1 MPAIRRIAVAA
12 GVVLVTAGMLRHA
25 PLRPRTPLPDAALSV
40 VEQRE
45 SDGTGRVAAVR
56 AARPLPASLEGTSPD
71 GGVETDGFGHLRPSR
86 ELRQLFDYYLSASGE
101 EPRRRINARIIAALH
116 ERLPSPAADEALSVL
131 HRYLAYRR
139 AVRRVPPDLATVH
152 DVRIRILGRDVAEAF
167 FAVDE
172 AAASFLLARRAV
184 ASDPDLAPG
193 ERAAR
198 LAALEAR
205 LPEPVR
211 AWRADAATPIQL
223 MRQEEALRAN
233 GGSNDDI
240 RALRERMVGAEAAD
254 RLAALDQDR
263 AAWQARVDE
272 YRVDRRAIDED
283 PSLDAAGRTAALDE
297 LRASRFTEPE
307 QLRVAALDRIAGLDP
322 R

>member
-1 MPAIRRIAVAA
+1 MPAVRRIAVVV
-12 GVVLVTAGMLRHA
+12 GVVIVMAGMLRHA
-25 PLRPRTPLPDAALSV
+25 PLRARTLPPAAAVSV
-40 VEQRE
+40 VERSK
-45 SDGTGRVAAVR
+45 SDGSGTVAAVR

-101 EPRRRINARIIAALH
+101 EPRWRIKARIVAELR
-116 ERLPSPAADEALSVL
+116 EQLPSPTADEAVSVL

-152 DVRIRILGRDVAEAF
+152 GVRVRILGRDVAEAF

-172 AAASFLLARRAV
+172 AAASFLLTRHAV
-184 ASDPDLAPG
+184 ATDPDLAPG
-193 ERAAR
+193 ERDAR
-198 LAALEAR
+198 LAALESR

-211 AWRADAATPIQL
+211 TWRAEAATPLQL
-223 MRQEEALRAN
+223 MREEEALRAS
-233 GGSNDDI
+233 GGSDADV
-240 RALRERMVGAEAAD
+240 RALRERMVGADAAD
-254 RLAALDQDR
+254 QLAALDQDR

-272 YRVDRRAIDED
+272 YRANRRAIDENR
-283 PSLDAAGRTAALDE
+283 SLDAAGRAAALDA
-297 LRASRFTEPE
+297 LRAARFTEPE

>member
-1 MPAIRRIAVAA
+1 
-12 GVVLVTAGMLRHA
+12 MLRHA
-25 PLRPRTPLPDAALSV
+25 PLRARTLPSAAAVSDV
-40 VEQRE
+40 GRSG
-45 SDGTGRVAAVR
+45 SDGRGMVAAVR
-56 AARPLPASLEGTSPD
+56 PARPLPASLEGTSPD

-101 EPRRRINARIIAALH
+101 EPRRRINARIIAALR

-131 HRYLAYRR
+131 HHYLAYRR
-139 AVRRVPPDLATVH
+139 AVRRVPPDLGTAH
-152 DVRIRILGRDVAEAF
+152 DVRVRILGRDVAEAF

-184 ASDPDLAPG
+184 ATDPDLAPA
-193 ERAAR
+193 ERDAR

-211 AWRADAATPIQL
+211 AWRAEAVTPLQL
-223 MRQEEALRAN
+223 MHEEEALRAS
-233 GGSNDDI
+233 GGSDADI
-240 RALRERMVGAEAAD
+240 RALRERMVGADAAD

-272 YRVDRRAIDED
+272 YRADRRAIDENR
-283 PSLDAAGRTAALDE
+283 SLDAAGRAAARDE
-297 LRASRFTEPE
+297 LRASRFSEPE
-307 QLRVAALDRIAGLDP
+307 QLRVAALDRIAGFDP

>member
-1 MPAIRRIAVAA
+1 MPVRRIAVAI
-12 GVVLVTAGMLRHA
+12 GVVLVMAGLLRRAPLETRTPPPAAAVPTAGR
-25 PLRPRTPLPDAALSV
+25 DA
-40 VEQRE
+40 
-45 SDGTGRVAAVR
+45 SDRSGTVAAVR

-71 GGVETDGFGHLRPSR
+71 GDVETDGFGHLRPSR

-101 EPRRRINARIIAALH
+101 EPRGRIKARIVAELR

-131 HRYLAYRR
+131 HRYLVYRR
-139 AVRRVPPDLATVH
+139 AVRRMPPDLATVH
-152 DVRIRILGRDVAEAF
+152 DVRVRILGRDVAEAF

-172 AAASFLLARRAV
+172 AAASFMLARRAV
-184 ASDPDLAPG
+184 ATDPDLAPA
-193 ERAAR
+193 ERDAR

-205 LPEPVR
+205 LPESVR
-211 AWRADAATPIQL
+211 TWRAEAATPLQL
-223 MRQEEALRAN
+223 MREEEALRASE
-233 GGSNDDI
+233 GSDADT

-272 YRVDRRAIDED
+272 YRVDRLAIDEN

-307 QLRVAALDRIAGLDP
+307 QIRVAALDRIAGLDP

>member
-1 MPAIRRIAVAA
+1 MPAVRRLAVAV
-12 GVVLVTAGMLRHA
+12 GVVLAVAGVLWRA
-25 PLRPRTPLPDAALSV
+25 PLGTRTSPPAAAAPAVGRS
-40 VEQRE
+40 E
-45 SDGTGRVAAVR
+45 SDGSGTVAAVR
-56 AARPLPASLEGTSPD
+56 AVWPLPASLQGTSPD

-101 EPRRRINARIIAALH
+101 EPRRRINARIVAALR
-116 ERLPSPAADEALSVL
+116 EQLPSPAADEAVAVL
-131 HRYLAYRR
+131 RRYLVYRR

-152 DVRIRILGRDVAEAF
+152 AVRVRILGRDVAEAF

-184 ASDPDLAPG
+184 ATDPDLAPA
-193 ERAAR
+193 ERDAR

-205 LPEPVR
+205 LPEQVR
-211 AWRADAATPIQL
+211 ALRAEAATPLQL
-223 MRQEEALRAN
+223 MREEEALRAS
-233 GGSNDDI
+233 GGSDADI
-240 RALRERMVGAEAAD
+240 RALRERMVGADAAD

-263 AAWQARVDE
+263 AAWQTRVDQ
-272 YRVDRRAIDED
+272 YRADRRAIEENR
-283 PSLDAAGRTAALDE
+283 SLDAASRAAALDA
-297 LRASRFTEPE
+297 LRASRFSEPE